1 MYAIVKDG
9 SITATGTI
17 KQLFPNTSFAGG
29 TANEDFKTAEGVM
42 DIVEG
47 ERKNQK
53 YYFVTQGNIELVDG
67 EIWDKDFDNGE
78 GKDKGKMVAAKIPTQ
93 KYNNNAKRLNDE
105 DAKDPDTGAQL
116 YVQVYDPDYDN
127 GEGNEVGKMVDTSEK
142 LVNKGLKTVMT
153 TEVKDTANK
162 LLAKTDWTVIR
173 KAERDIAIPSATAT
187 YRAAVI
193 TECTRL
199 ETEIANAADVDALAT
214 VMAGQDWPN

>member
-9 SITATGTI
+9 SITPTGTI

-29 TANEDFKTAEGVM
+29 TANEDFKTAEGVV

-47 ERKNQK
+47 ERKDQK
-53 YYFVTQGNIELVDG
+53 YYFVAQGDIALVDG
-67 EIWDKDFDNGE
+67 
-78 GKDKGKMVAAKIPTQ
+78 VPTQ
-93 KYNNNAKRLNDE
+93 QYTNTAKRLNDE

-199 ETEIANAADVDALAT
+199 ETEIANAANVDALAT
-214 VMAGQDWPN
+214 VMAGQDWPED